1 VPAAPAAE
9 PAGPAASA
17 SAPFAPAP
25 EPAELALGGVVGPVL
40 LKRLAPVGAGLVA
53 LLLLVRRLRRR

>member
-1 VPAAPAAE
+1 MTPEAKKDWSSAE
-9 PAGPAASA
+9 PV
-17 SAPFAPAP
+17 
-25 EPAELALGGVVGPVL
+25 ELDLGGVVGPVL